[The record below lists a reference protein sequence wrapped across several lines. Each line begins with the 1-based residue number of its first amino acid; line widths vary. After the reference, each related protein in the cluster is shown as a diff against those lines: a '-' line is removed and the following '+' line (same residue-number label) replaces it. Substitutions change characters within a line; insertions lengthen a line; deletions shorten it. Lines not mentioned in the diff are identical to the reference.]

1 MKKPSLMDK
10 DFRYVPAS
18 RTNVAET
25 FKRIRRQLKEAE
37 AAKKSGAKVTPIAP
51 KKGTK

>member
-18 RTNVAET
+18 RTNVAAT
-25 FKRIRRQLKEAE
+25 FARIRREQKAAE
-37 AAKKSGAKVTPIAP
+37 AAKKPGSNVKALPP
-51 KKGTK
+51 KKVKP